1 MSAPLLMP
9 CCSHIFSAC
18 SIKKILING
27 LTATVEPFLPTPPV
41 KITENME
48 YKFASAHTTVI
59 TPNKYLNKKPSK
71 NGICKKY
78 FH

>member
-1 MSAPLLMP
+1 MLLP
-9 CCSHIFSAC
+9 FLHVQQ
-18 SIKKILING
+18 KNNLINE

-59 TPNKYLNKKPSK
+59 TPNKYLNIKPSTK

-78 FH
+78 PH